1 MTSVIVVRRAT
12 ASDAGVLVELMREF
26 YAEADFPLDS
36 TWASDAFARL
46 LADPSLGAV
55 WIISVNDVA
64 VGHVVLTIRYAMEF
78 GGLIGYID
86 DLFVRKAHRRLGA
99 ATAGLEAL
107 VAECNRRGYKSIHV
121 EVGPGNVAAV
131 ALYRRF
137 GLAPGADE
145 RLQLKTVLPGEQ

>member
-1 MTSVIVVRRAT
+1 MSVIGVRL
-12 ASDAGVLVELMREF
+12 ASAADIDVLVDLMREF
-26 YAEADFPLDS
+26 YAEADFPLDAA
-36 TWASDAFARL
+36 WAADAFSTL
-46 LADPSLGAV
+46 IADPALGAV
-55 WIISVNDVA
+55 WIISADDA
-64 VGHVVLTIRYAMEF
+64 PIGHVVLTIRYAMEF

-107 VAECNRRGYKSIHV
+107 VAECNRRGCKSIHV